1 MYVYELRQHCYSFHN
16 FFYFFPLFMEPWRI
30 MCKIGSNTEP
40 CGTPKSDIFEIRYI
54 DGYQENISGL
64 ENIEIDS
71 FGFVTFQQLFV

>member
-1 MYVYELRQHCYSFHN
+1 
-16 FFYFFPLFMEPWRI
+16 

-40 CGTPKSDIFEIRYI
+40 CGTPKSDIFEIKYI